1 MSIQKN
7 IIKLLLQASSDFNKL
22 YNHVIDELTK
32 ATIVS
37 TERVT
42 PEELYKISNACT
54 PTEKERVQALLD
66 SYKQA
71 LQALIQQGITR
82 AVMLSTTTQQ
92 KAFEAYTRMQGEAV
106 DEWRDK
112 TANAFIRSR
121 RDRKGGLNLS
131 DRVWNYTQ
139 QTKAEFELAMS
150 NAIEKGIK
158 KGESAESL
166 GRKIRQHL
174 NNPDMMYRRY
184 HVKKAMSDGTKK
196 DVIEWRRRV
205 VDEDGNVHF
214 VKEDLAKVGTG
225 VYRSARQNALRLTI
239 TETNMAYNFANCER
253 WSSEPFVLGIR
264 IRLSGN
270 HPEEDICDEL
280 AGDYPKDF
288 MWRGWHP
295 RCMCSASSILIDRDS
310 EEWKYLRSLPEKEYK
325 AYKSPNLVQNV
336 PEKFSKWC
344 ERNAKKLDLARE
356 KGKLPY
362 FVKDNERVVGNLL
375 GWEEKQATEPM
386 SSREKT
392 LADAKKRHEART
404 DKQIN
409 DILTRW
415 ENRKKTIAKN
425 NAIKHFGDRILR
437 YMDGIKDVD
446 TSSLSKAIHQ
456 RDFALIKL
464 EADKLKSLGK
474 QILSLKRL
482 DDPMQVAR
490 DYSMAD
496 AISVNK
502 AVESRLARESTELF
516 ARKSFLESEIRWVEA
531 HKKYATWKVAQNAY
545 KKELAIV
552 QRKIDIKAV
561 VDSVDDALAFTSTSR
576 SKIIKALAD
585 DMRKLLSASDVD
597 LVLAKKKAQELN
609 DKYQQLKSKGVKKAK
624 TTSSTSIKSETV
636 DDLKKRLGS
645 SMPRT
650 LDHLKDAIAKY
661 QRTSKYGDT
670 AKNHKGEIERLM
682 RKLFDEH
689 DLGMN
694 IDDTT
699 LEPVLNSW
707 FKNTF
712 ETGSSGGY
720 KGSSKTSG
728 KIETGHARLGAAHRL
743 FGLGKDLAND
753 QLSRHEY
760 EKYGNLLDHDIVSS
774 MSHNTARQYGNIEI
788 RFKKDKVIATWTA
801 GDSLGERFQPS
812 LVSDPKSC
820 SFDNLYNTPDNDGIQ
835 THDLAKFKRDHISS
849 YLELQYH
856 GDLTIDC
863 VESLTFP
870 YDLKEPSRSKFLKV
884 AEKWKAAGAKVYYI
898 VDDTL
903 CQL

>member
-22 YNHVIDELTK
+22 YNHIIDELTK

-71 LQALIQQGITR
+71 LQTLIQQGITH

-121 RDRKGGLNLS
+121 RDRTDGLNLS

-150 NAIEKGIK
+150 NAIENGIK

-184 HVKKAMSDGTKK
+184 HVKKAVSNGTKK

-205 VDEDGNVHF
+205 VDKDGNVHF

-362 FVKDNERVVGNLL
+362 FVKDNERVVGNII
-375 GWEEKQATEPM
+375 GWNKE
-386 SSREKT
+386 
-392 LADAKKRHEART
+392 
-404 DKQIN
+404 
-409 DILTRW
+409 DILAKEITEVCKMARASGK
-415 ENRKKTIAKN
+415 EIQGIAESIAQKYGAKCTPINFKSEDSIRRKVLLERQEVPMFSPKNLKDTVRTTIVADNKDIDFIISDLVKHKSFVRLKEQKT
-425 NAIKHFGDRILR
+425 
-437 YMDGIKDVD
+437 
-446 TSSLSKAIHQ
+446 
-456 RDFALIKL
+456 
-464 EADKLKSLGK
+464 SLGYVGNIVNLITNNGLIAEIQVITPYMIYAKESPKIAK
-474 QILSLKRL
+474 QILGESMWNKIMQKTKLEGGLGHKFYEQWRL
-482 DDPMQVAR
+482 LNPK
-490 DYSMAD
+490 SKE
-496 AISVNK
+496 AI
-502 AVESRLARESTELF
+502 
-516 ARKSFLESEIRWVEA
+516 EI
-531 HKKYATWKVAQNAY
+531 
-545 KKELAIV
+545 
-552 QRKIDIKAV
+552 
-561 VDSVDDALAFTSTSR
+561 
-576 SKIIKALAD
+576 
-585 DMRKLLSASDVD
+585 
-597 LVLAKKKAQELN
+597 AKKSVE
-609 DKYQQLKSKGVKKAK
+609 YY
-624 TTSSTSIKSETV
+624 
-636 DDLKKRLGS
+636 R
-645 SMPRT
+645 
-650 LDHLKDAIAKY
+650 H
-661 QRTSKYGDT
+661 
-670 AKNHKGEIERLM
+670 
-682 RKLFDEH
+682 
-689 DLGMN
+689 
-694 IDDTT
+694 
-699 LEPVLNSW
+699 
-707 FKNTF
+707 FKN
-712 ETGSSGGY
+712 
-720 KGSSKTSG
+720 
-728 KIETGHARLGAAHRL
+728 
-743 FGLGKDLAND
+743 
-753 QLSRHEY
+753 
-760 EKYGNLLDHDIVSS
+760 
-774 MSHNTARQYGNIEI
+774 
-788 RFKKDKVIATWTA
+788 
-801 GDSLGERFQPS
+801 
-812 LVSDPKSC
+812 
-820 SFDNLYNTPDNDGIQ
+820 
-835 THDLAKFKRDHISS
+835 
-849 YLELQYH
+849 
-856 GDLTIDC
+856 
-863 VESLTFP
+863 
-870 YDLKEPSRSKFLKV
+870 
-884 AEKWKAAGAKVYYI
+884 
-898 VDDTL
+898 
-903 CQL
+903 

>member
-7 IIKLLLQASSDFNKL
+7 IIKLLLHVSSDFNKL
-22 YNHVIDELTK
+22 YNHIIDELTK

-71 LQALIQQGITR
+71 LQSLIQQGITR
-82 AVMLSTTTQQ
+82 AVMLSTITQQ

-106 DEWRDK
+106 DEWKDK

-121 RDRKGGLNLS
+121 RDRTDGLNLS

-150 NAIEKGIK
+150 NAIENGIK

-184 HVKKAMSDGTKK
+184 HVKKAMSNGTKK

-362 FVKDNERVVGNLL
+362 FVKDNERVVGNII
-375 GWEEKQATEPM
+375 GWNKE
-386 SSREKT
+386 
-392 LADAKKRHEART
+392 
-404 DKQIN
+404 
-409 DILTRW
+409 DILAKEITEVCKMARASGK
-415 ENRKKTIAKN
+415 EIQGIAESIAQKYGAKCTPINFKSEDSIRRKVLLERQEVPMFSPKNLKDTVRTTIVADNKDIDFIISDLVKHKSFVRLKEQKT
-425 NAIKHFGDRILR
+425 
-437 YMDGIKDVD
+437 
-446 TSSLSKAIHQ
+446 
-456 RDFALIKL
+456 
-464 EADKLKSLGK
+464 SLGYVGNIVNLITNNGLIAEIQVITPYMIYAKESPKIAK
-474 QILSLKRL
+474 QILGESMWNKIMQKTKLEGGLGHKFYEQWRL
-482 DDPMQVAR
+482 LNPK
-490 DYSMAD
+490 SKE
-496 AISVNK
+496 AI
-502 AVESRLARESTELF
+502 
-516 ARKSFLESEIRWVEA
+516 EI
-531 HKKYATWKVAQNAY
+531 
-545 KKELAIV
+545 
-552 QRKIDIKAV
+552 
-561 VDSVDDALAFTSTSR
+561 
-576 SKIIKALAD
+576 
-585 DMRKLLSASDVD
+585 
-597 LVLAKKKAQELN
+597 AKKSVE
-609 DKYQQLKSKGVKKAK
+609 YY
-624 TTSSTSIKSETV
+624 
-636 DDLKKRLGS
+636 R
-645 SMPRT
+645 
-650 LDHLKDAIAKY
+650 H
-661 QRTSKYGDT
+661 
-670 AKNHKGEIERLM
+670 
-682 RKLFDEH
+682 
-689 DLGMN
+689 
-694 IDDTT
+694 
-699 LEPVLNSW
+699 
-707 FKNTF
+707 FKN
-712 ETGSSGGY
+712 
-720 KGSSKTSG
+720 
-728 KIETGHARLGAAHRL
+728 
-743 FGLGKDLAND
+743 
-753 QLSRHEY
+753 
-760 EKYGNLLDHDIVSS
+760 
-774 MSHNTARQYGNIEI
+774 
-788 RFKKDKVIATWTA
+788 
-801 GDSLGERFQPS
+801 
-812 LVSDPKSC
+812 
-820 SFDNLYNTPDNDGIQ
+820 
-835 THDLAKFKRDHISS
+835 
-849 YLELQYH
+849 
-856 GDLTIDC
+856 
-863 VESLTFP
+863 
-870 YDLKEPSRSKFLKV
+870 
-884 AEKWKAAGAKVYYI
+884 
-898 VDDTL
+898 
-903 CQL
+903 

>member
-22 YNHVIDELTK
+22 YNHIIDELTK

-71 LQALIQQGITR
+71 LQTLIQQGITH

-92 KAFEAYTRMQGEAV
+92 KAFGEYTRMQGEAV

-121 RDRKGGLNLS
+121 RDRTDGLNLS

-150 NAIEKGIK
+150 NAIENGIK

-184 HVKKAMSDGTKK
+184 HVKKAVSNGTKK

-205 VDEDGNVHF
+205 VDKDGNVHF

-362 FVKDNERVVGNLL
+362 FVKDNERVVGNII
-375 GWEEKQATEPM
+375 GWNKE
-386 SSREKT
+386 
-392 LADAKKRHEART
+392 
-404 DKQIN
+404 
-409 DILTRW
+409 DILAKEITEVCKMARASGK
-415 ENRKKTIAKN
+415 EIQGIAESIAQKYGAKCTPINFKSEDSIRRKVLLERQEVPMFSPKNLKDTVRTTIVADNKDIDFIISDLVKHKSFVRLKEQKT
-425 NAIKHFGDRILR
+425 
-437 YMDGIKDVD
+437 
-446 TSSLSKAIHQ
+446 
-456 RDFALIKL
+456 
-464 EADKLKSLGK
+464 SLGYVGNIVNLITNNGLIAEIQVITPYMIYAKESPKIAK
-474 QILSLKRL
+474 QILGESMWNKIMQKTKLEGGLGHKFYEQWRL
-482 DDPMQVAR
+482 LNPK
-490 DYSMAD
+490 SKE
-496 AISVNK
+496 AI
-502 AVESRLARESTELF
+502 
-516 ARKSFLESEIRWVEA
+516 EI
-531 HKKYATWKVAQNAY
+531 
-545 KKELAIV
+545 
-552 QRKIDIKAV
+552 
-561 VDSVDDALAFTSTSR
+561 
-576 SKIIKALAD
+576 
-585 DMRKLLSASDVD
+585 
-597 LVLAKKKAQELN
+597 AKKSVE
-609 DKYQQLKSKGVKKAK
+609 YY
-624 TTSSTSIKSETV
+624 
-636 DDLKKRLGS
+636 R
-645 SMPRT
+645 
-650 LDHLKDAIAKY
+650 H
-661 QRTSKYGDT
+661 
-670 AKNHKGEIERLM
+670 
-682 RKLFDEH
+682 
-689 DLGMN
+689 
-694 IDDTT
+694 
-699 LEPVLNSW
+699 
-707 FKNTF
+707 FKN
-712 ETGSSGGY
+712 
-720 KGSSKTSG
+720 
-728 KIETGHARLGAAHRL
+728 
-743 FGLGKDLAND
+743 
-753 QLSRHEY
+753 
-760 EKYGNLLDHDIVSS
+760 
-774 MSHNTARQYGNIEI
+774 
-788 RFKKDKVIATWTA
+788 
-801 GDSLGERFQPS
+801 
-812 LVSDPKSC
+812 
-820 SFDNLYNTPDNDGIQ
+820 
-835 THDLAKFKRDHISS
+835 
-849 YLELQYH
+849 
-856 GDLTIDC
+856 
-863 VESLTFP
+863 
-870 YDLKEPSRSKFLKV
+870 
-884 AEKWKAAGAKVYYI
+884 
-898 VDDTL
+898 
-903 CQL
+903 

>member
-7 IIKLLLQASSDFNKL
+7 IIKLLLHVSSDFNKL

-42 PEELYKISNACT
+42 PEELYKISKACT

-71 LQALIQQGITR
+71 LQSLIQQGITR
-82 AVMLSTTTQQ
+82 AVMLSTITQQ

-106 DEWRDK
+106 DEWRNK

-121 RDRKGGLNLS
+121 RDRTDGLNLS

-150 NAIEKGIK
+150 NAIENGIK

-325 AYKSPNLVQNV
+325 SYKSPNLVQNV

-375 GWEEKQATEPM
+375 GWEEKQATKSM
-386 SSREKT
+386 SSREKI
-392 LADAKKRHEART
+392 LAAAKARHEART
-404 DKQIN
+404 EKQIEN
-409 DILTRW
+409 ILTRW
-415 ENRKKTIAKN
+415 ENRKKTIAEN

-446 TSSLSKAIHQ
+446 VSKLRSALKTSDYKQIYS
-456 RDFALIKL
+456 
-464 EADKLKSLGK
+464 EATELKMTGK
-474 QILSLKRL
+474 QILSLSRL
-482 DDPMQVAR
+482 DDPMKVAR
-490 DYSMAD
+490 EYSMAD
-496 AISVNK
+496 AVAVNN
-502 AVESRLARESTELF
+502 AVESRLARVSADLSS
-516 ARKSFLESEIRWVEA
+516 RKAFLEKEIKWVEE
-531 HKKYATWKVAQNAY
+531 HKKYDTWKVAQNAY

-552 QRKIDIKAV
+552 ENKIQIKTII
-561 VDSVDDALAFTSTSR
+561 DSVEDALVFASTSR
-576 SKIIKALAD
+576 SKIIKIYANEMKDA
-585 DMRKLLSASDVD
+585 LSARHID
-597 LVLAKKKAQELN
+597 LKYARNVAEKLN
-609 DKYQQLKSKGVKKAK
+609 DKYEKLKVKGSINKLTQSKPATLQEINEAIYKYKY
-624 TTSSTSIKSETV
+624 V
-636 DDLKKRLGS
+636 DANLKKNEVEINKR
-645 SMPRT
+645 MK
-650 LDHLKDAIAKY
+650 HLIDSNDFGMDINADLL
-661 QRTSKYGDT
+661 QSV
-670 AKNHKGEIERLM
+670 
-682 RKLFDEH
+682 FDRGF
-689 DLGMN
+689 L
-694 IDDTT
+694 
-699 LEPVLNSW
+699 
-707 FKNTF
+707 NTF
-712 ETGSSGGY
+712 EVGKSNGY
-720 KGSSKTSG
+720 NGSSKTAGLIEQDHKRLVMSHKMFLQSTHKDLLSG
-728 KIETGHARLGAAHRL
+728 KYV
-743 FGLGKDLAND
+743 GK
-753 QLSRHEY
+753 QLQRYEY
-760 EKYGNLLDHDIVSS
+760 EKYGHLLDNNKYDSIK
-774 MSHNTARQYGNIEI
+774 NNLTWYGNTQV
-788 RFKKDKVIATWTA
+788 RFKKNKVLCTWTFN
-801 GDSLGERFQPS
+801 DSLHTNGEYFQPS
-812 LVSDPKSC
+812 LTTDPKVE
-820 SFDNLYNTPDNDGIQ
+820 SFDKMYHKNPLEEDKWDSLYRWQRNMGT
-835 THDLAKFKRDHISS
+835 S
-849 YLELQYH
+849 YVELQYH
-856 GDLTIDC
+856 GKVTIDM
-863 VESLTFP
+863 VESITFQSNP
-870 YDLKEPSRSKFLKV
+870 EEWIEKSLIKKFQDKGIELWYLKNDKV
-884 AEKWKAAGAKVYYI
+884 VKY
-898 VDDTL
+898 
-903 CQL
+903 

>member
-22 YNHVIDELTK
+22 YNHIIDELTK

-71 LQALIQQGITR
+71 LQTLIQQGITH

-121 RDRKGGLNLS
+121 RDRTDGLNLS

-150 NAIEKGIK
+150 NAIENGIK

-184 HVKKAMSDGTKK
+184 HVKKAVSNGTKK

-344 ERNAKKLDLARE
+344 ERNAKKLDFARE

-362 FVKDNERVVGNLL
+362 FVKDNERVVGNII
-375 GWEEKQATEPM
+375 GWNKE
-386 SSREKT
+386 
-392 LADAKKRHEART
+392 
-404 DKQIN
+404 
-409 DILTRW
+409 DILAKEITEVCKMARASGK
-415 ENRKKTIAKN
+415 EIQGIAESIAQKYGAKCTPINFKSEDSIRRKVLLERQEVPMFSPKNLKDTVRTTIVADNKDIDFIISDLVKHKSFVRLKEQKT
-425 NAIKHFGDRILR
+425 
-437 YMDGIKDVD
+437 
-446 TSSLSKAIHQ
+446 
-456 RDFALIKL
+456 
-464 EADKLKSLGK
+464 SLGYVGNIVNLITNNGLIAEIQVITPYMIYAKESPKIAK
-474 QILSLKRL
+474 QILGESMWNKIMQKTKLEGGLGHKFYEQWRL
-482 DDPMQVAR
+482 LNPK
-490 DYSMAD
+490 SKE
-496 AISVNK
+496 AI
-502 AVESRLARESTELF
+502 
-516 ARKSFLESEIRWVEA
+516 EI
-531 HKKYATWKVAQNAY
+531 
-545 KKELAIV
+545 
-552 QRKIDIKAV
+552 
-561 VDSVDDALAFTSTSR
+561 
-576 SKIIKALAD
+576 
-585 DMRKLLSASDVD
+585 
-597 LVLAKKKAQELN
+597 AKKSVE
-609 DKYQQLKSKGVKKAK
+609 YY
-624 TTSSTSIKSETV
+624 
-636 DDLKKRLGS
+636 R
-645 SMPRT
+645 
-650 LDHLKDAIAKY
+650 H
-661 QRTSKYGDT
+661 
-670 AKNHKGEIERLM
+670 
-682 RKLFDEH
+682 
-689 DLGMN
+689 
-694 IDDTT
+694 
-699 LEPVLNSW
+699 
-707 FKNTF
+707 FKN
-712 ETGSSGGY
+712 
-720 KGSSKTSG
+720 
-728 KIETGHARLGAAHRL
+728 
-743 FGLGKDLAND
+743 
-753 QLSRHEY
+753 
-760 EKYGNLLDHDIVSS
+760 
-774 MSHNTARQYGNIEI
+774 
-788 RFKKDKVIATWTA
+788 
-801 GDSLGERFQPS
+801 
-812 LVSDPKSC
+812 
-820 SFDNLYNTPDNDGIQ
+820 
-835 THDLAKFKRDHISS
+835 
-849 YLELQYH
+849 
-856 GDLTIDC
+856 
-863 VESLTFP
+863 
-870 YDLKEPSRSKFLKV
+870 
-884 AEKWKAAGAKVYYI
+884 
-898 VDDTL
+898 
-903 CQL
+903 